1 MDQTPNPHHEADQRL
16 DITRDHCPMTYVRVR
31 LALDRMNSGEVLEV
45 SMSGIEPRRNVP
57 HSASEQGHTVL
68 GTVDN
73 PNGDTTLWI
82 RKK

>member
-1 MDQTPNPHHEADQRL
+1 MDQTPTPHHQADRRL

-45 SMSGIEPRRNVP
+45 SLSGDEPRLNVP
-57 HSASEQGHTVL
+57 RSALDQGHAVVATTESAD
-68 GTVDN
+68 GN
-73 PNGDTTLWI
+73 TTLWI

>member
-1 MDQTPNPHHEADQRL
+1 MDQTPTPQHQADQRL

-45 SMSGIEPRRNVP
+45 SMSGMEPRRNVP
-57 HSASEQGHTVL
+57 RSALDQGHAIL
-68 GTVDN
+68 GTIDS